1 MNFHSLLVTLPIA
14 RIAPM
19 IQGCDFEIEYS
30 LKMEKH
36 NKKEIQTRTY
46 SLLLPPL
53 PSFRSFDSVAIH
65 RNLVGECL
73 MVLPGVKFPSQ
84 MVRALTRLL

>member
-19 IQGCDFEIEYS
+19 IQGCDFEIEDS

-36 NKKEIQTRTY
+36 NK
-46 SLLLPPL
+46 
-53 PSFRSFDSVAIH
+53 
-65 RNLVGECL
+65 
-73 MVLPGVKFPSQ
+73 
-84 MVRALTRLL
+84 